1 MKAAFDMFCI
11 VPVEAL
17 LALDLMSIIEANT
30 NCIAYGQDSI
40 DVAFEFYGNSKED
53 MYEGCTKISPL
64 LLNCAKES
72 FRLEYAGYKIYVCTC
87 RLELAYK
94 ISGLEKNI
102 KSCLALTEANKY
114 KSQKT
119 IKEIQR
125 ELLVT
130 QKKQQSPLTV
140 NDLLGDSVI
149 EAVVPNIRKLLLL
162 YLLVPLSEAVIERGF
177 SCMKTIMTDK
187 RANLDSESLEP
198 LMCLSHRNKSF
209 SAEYVRV
216 KRTA

>member
-53 MYEGCTKISPL
+53 IYEGCTKISPP

-72 FRLEYAGYKIYVCTC
+72 LRLEYAGYKIYVCTC

-125 ELLVT
+125 ELL
-130 QKKQQSPLTV
+130 V

-198 LMCLSHRNKSF
+198 LMRLSHRNKSF